1 MVFPIFGPPTDAGST
16 MPQHGFA
23 RQNTWT
29 VKDGSLHDSAEHAGI
44 SLTLNLADASA
55 GRGDG
60 NMWSADNAK
69 KDGTDCRLTLDIKV
83 DGTSL
88 ATILVV
94 ENTGS
99 DAFNFNCLQHTY
111 FAVDGSAAQ
120 DPTKCFVH
128 GLGGYSCIDKIDSA
142 NDGKVASYDEDIDLT
157 PGEVD
162 RVYVHPE
169 EKSALGVKIG
179 VGEGKAIKMEAMGE
193 INESPVPVSCVVWN
207 PHIKKAK
214 GMGDF
219 TDEQYKDMICVE
231 PGLLGHQPI
240 LNPGKEAR
248 FTQIIFA

>member
-1 MVFPIFGPPTDAGST
+1 M
-16 MPQHGFA
+16 
-23 RQNTWT
+23 
-29 VKDGSLHDSAEHAGI
+29 
-44 SLTLNLADASA
+44 
-55 GRGDG
+55 
-60 NMWSADNAK
+60 
-69 KDGTDCRLTLDIKV
+69 
-83 DGTSL
+83 
-88 ATILVV
+88 
-94 ENTGS
+94 
-99 DAFNFNCLQHTY
+99 
-111 FAVDGSAAQ
+111 
-120 DPTKCFVH
+120 
-128 GLGGYSCIDKIDSA
+128 
-142 NDGKVASYDEDIDLT
+142 
-157 PGEVD
+157 D